1 MSPSLLQARPR
12 ADPSLA
18 RVCVVR
24 RGGPASTTAP
34 AAGLDPV
41 AHERWCWILVALVV
55 SPPPLRMPA
64 EEPGTDANP
73 LGHAPHFLQGQ
84 PVTATLKD
92 GVRVT
97 GILAAATP
105 DAGDLSIALRQ
116 AVTILPA
123 SEGTP
128 APKPAL
134 VLNGKDL
141 VQLEA
146 QDTDID
152 FAALPQRPQSSASSS
167 TPAAAA
173 AATDSFRTD
182 TDISRASQLGKERQL
197 QAWGA
202 DASSYGAGG
211 IEDGDGGL
219 EDGLGRSVNGNNGS
233 GKGNAGRRGGPA
245 SSSNGGGAWDQ
256 FAANERAFG
265 LRTDYDDE
273 IYTTRLDRSTADF
286 KQREARA
293 AQLEREILKGST
305 SSTSLAYNAH
315 VAEERGEQVADSLDE
330 EERYGAVIRTGTEG
344 AYVPPGARKAALA
357 RLQQQQQNGGQGQ
370 GSPGGAGSG
379 SSGTASPA
387 PPPPP
392 VSSLSASTPAA
403 AAAPAALTTSP
414 TPTTTKPNPN
424 AKPYDRSMQEFVHS
438 ERVRLEQRRAQM
450 QQAQQQSQQQ
460 AQLKKEHDSKL
471 ASLVQ
476 WSQTFKNPYPMP
488 DEVAQIL
495 GKKPAGDSKTTA
507 TKSATVSPATATTAL
522 PPATSAAI
530 VASPKA
536 SAAAAGKPTAP
547 TTTTKIT
554 KAMVLEIPP
563 FDPNRAKAKQ
573 AALVAAQKA
582 GTAPALSAAPAA
594 AAAAATVPAASTSG
608 TAAPAASSTS
618 KEVKPPAA
626 GAKKLSA
633 TSAAFV
639 FKPNPAAAS
648 FTPGA
653 SNTTTATANVAA
665 ASARRPSATS
675 TAASVAEAAPPP
687 PSKVPVNPFFGTKQI
702 KKGSSSMHVKEDFTP
717 FKNGVPPEPST
728 VPPAWPFTGKP
739 YRSIYPIPPQ
749 GPSLDDAA
757 ANGMIDPNNAA
768 AIAAAQQ
775 QAHAHAAHAFMG
787 GVAGGVPINILPGP
801 QHPPPPP
808 QQPQAFVAMSS
819 AGGSISGSPA
829 SMSMPPPPPPP
840 PPQAITGGGGPHL
853 QHPHPHQQPQPQPQQ
868 FGMYGGGNGGHAP
881 PPLAPPHHHQ
891 FAQQQQQQQFSPA
904 AAAAVAM
911 GYARQPGG
919 GPAPLQQQQQQQQ
932 MAHMNAPGPGP
943 QFQPHGHPPPP
954 PPPFFGQPGGGGG
967 GGPGGGG
974 GGASHMPGFVPGP
987 PHGAQSEYT
996 AFSLSLSLCQRFF
1009 RPFSGFGALPQLLTP
1024 ACFRSTVLSS
1034 PHMPHAAVH
1043 SPRMSVSTQGGR
1055 GPPQQQPPMPWT
1067 PPPPPPFQQSATPIP
1082 SERATCRFFFAV
1094 LRDDGSLIS
1103 DLSAIDGGPPPPP
1116 PHVQG
1121 GPGGFPPPQ

>member
-1 MSPSLLQARPR
+1 M
-12 ADPSLA
+12 
-18 RVCVVR
+18 
-24 RGGPASTTAP
+24 
-34 AAGLDPV
+34 
-41 AHERWCWILVALVV
+41 
-55 SPPPLRMPA
+55 
-64 EEPGTDANP
+64 
-73 LGHAPHFLQGQ
+73 
-84 PVTATLKD
+84 
-92 GVRVT
+92 T

-105 DAGDLSIALRQ
+105 DAGDLSIALR
-116 AVTILPA
+116 A
-123 SEGTP
+123 SKSDAAAAIVAAP
-128 APKPAL
+128 PPKPAL

-146 QDTDID
+146 QDTDLD
-152 FAALPQRPQSSASSS
+152 FAALPQRPQSSASN
-167 TPAAAA
+167 TAAAA
-173 AATDSFRTD
+173 TTDSFRTD

-202 DASSYGAGG
+202 DAGYGSGG
-211 IEDGDGGL
+211 IEDGGGL
-219 EDGLGRSVNGNNGS
+219 EDGLGRSINGNGS
-233 GKGNAGRRGGPA
+233 GGKGNTGRKGGPA
-245 SSSNGGGAWDQ
+245 SSSNGGAWDQ

-273 IYTTRLDRSTADF
+273 IYTTRLDRSTSDF

-293 AQLEREILKGST
+293 AQLEREILKGSSN
-305 SSTSLAYNAH
+305 SSASLAYNAH

-357 RLQQQQQNGGQGQ
+357 RLQQQQNGGPGQ

-387 PPPPP
+387 PPPP

-403 AAAPAALTTSP
+403 AAPVAPTTS
-414 TPTTTKPNPN
+414 TTTTTTTTSSTKPNPN

-495 GKKPAGDSKTTA
+495 GKKPAAAAAAGAANGGGGGGPATADSKTA
-507 TKSATVSPATATTAL
+507 AKSATVSPATATSAL
-522 PPATSAAI
+522 PATSAAT
-530 VASPKA
+530 VASPRA
-536 SAAAAGKPTAP
+536 TAAATGKPTAPPP

-573 AALVAAQKA
+573 AALLAAQKA
-582 GTAPALSAAPAA
+582 GTAPAPAVATAP
-594 AAAAATVPAASTSG
+594 VPAMSASG
-608 TAAPAASSTS
+608 TAETSAPSTAAPGA
-618 KEVKPPAA
+618 KPPAG

-653 SNTTTATANVAA
+653 SNTSTNTNNTTATGAA
-665 ASARRPSATS
+665 AAAAARRPSATS
-675 TAASVAEAAPPP
+675 TTASAAESAPPP
-687 PSKVPVNPFFGTKQI
+687 PPPPKVPVNPFFGTKQI

-717 FKNGVPPEPST
+717 FKNGVPPEPAT

-749 GPSLDDAA
+749 GPSLHDDAA
-757 ANGMIDPNNAA
+757 ASGMIDPNNAA

-775 QAHAHAAHAFMG
+775 QQQAHAHAFIGA
-787 GVAGGVPINILPGP
+787 AGGMPINMLSGP
-801 QHPPPPP
+801 QHPSMPP
-808 QQPQAFVAMSS
+808 QQPPPPPPFVAMSS

-829 SMSMPPPPPPP
+829 PLPMPPPPPPQ
-840 PPQAITGGGGPHL
+840 QAIAGSGGGPAHL
-853 QHPHPHQQPQPQPQQ
+853 QHPHPHQQPQQ

-881 PPLAPPHHHQ
+881 PPLAPPHHHHHHQ
-891 FAQQQQQQQFSPA
+891 FAQQQQQQQQFSPA
-904 AAAAVAM
+904 TAAVAM

-919 GPAPLQQQQQQQQ
+919 GGPAPPPPQQQQQQQQ

-943 QFQPHGHPPPP
+943 QFQPHHPPP
-954 PPPFFGQPGGGGG
+954 PPPFFGQPGAGGGG
-967 GGPGGGG
+967 GGPPGGGG
-974 GGASHMPGFVPGP
+974 GGGSHMPGFVSGP
-987 PHGAQSEYT
+987 NQGHPPYGAQSEY
-996 AFSLSLSLCQRFF
+996 
-1009 RPFSGFGALPQLLTP
+1009 RPFSESTSRFGTLSSAADCPSCMVSL
-1024 ACFRSTVLSS
+1024 CFCLTVLSS

-1082 SERATCRFFFAV
+1082 SER
-1094 LRDDGSLIS
+1094 
-1103 DLSAIDGGPPPPP
+1103 DLPFLAPSWR
-1116 PHVQG
+1116 
-1121 GPGGFPPPQ
+1121 

>member
-1 MSPSLLQARPR
+1 MATK
-12 ADPSLA
+12 
-18 RVCVVR
+18 
-24 RGGPASTTAP
+24 RGGPASTAAP
-34 AAGLDPV
+34 TAGLDPV
-41 AHERWCWILVALVV
+41 AHERWCWILVALV
-55 SPPPLRMPA
+55 
-64 EEPGTDANP
+64 
-73 LGHAPHFLQGQ
+73 GQ

-152 FAALPQRPQSSASSS
+152 FAALPPRPQSSTSSS
-167 TPAAAA
+167 TPAA

-202 DASSYGAGG
+202 DASSYGGGG
-211 IEDGDGGL
+211 IEDGDDGL

-357 RLQQQQQNGGQGQ
+357 RLQQQQQQQNGGQGQ
-370 GSPGGAGSG
+370 GSPSGAGSG

-403 AAAPAALTTSP
+403 AAPPAAPTTSP

-460 AQLKKEHDSKL
+460 AQLKKEYDSKL

-522 PPATSAAI
+522 PPATSAAT
-530 VASPKA
+530 VASPEA

-594 AAAAATVPAASTSG
+594 AAAETVPAASTSG

-618 KEVKPPAA
+618 KEVKPPAG

-653 SNTTTATANVAA
+653 SNTTTATTTVAA

-675 TAASVAEAAPPP
+675 TAASVAEAAPP

-728 VPPAWPFTGKP
+728 VPPAWSFTGKP

-749 GPSLDDAA
+749 GSSLDDAA

-787 GVAGGVPINILPGP
+787 GVAGGVPMNMLPGP
-801 QHPPPPP
+801 QHPPPP

-840 PPQAITGGGGPHL
+840 QAITGGGGPHL
-853 QHPHPHQQPQPQPQQ
+853 QRPHPHPHPHQQPQPQPQQ

-891 FAQQQQQQQFSPA
+891 FAQQQQQQQQFSPA
-904 AAAAVAM
+904 TAAAVAM

-919 GPAPLQQQQQQQQ
+919 GPAPPQQQQQQ
-932 MAHMNAPGPGP
+932 MAHINAPGPGP

-987 PHGAQSEYT
+987 PHGAQM
-996 AFSLSLSLCQRFF
+996 
-1009 RPFSGFGALPQLLTP
+1009 
-1024 ACFRSTVLSS
+1024 LSS

-1082 SERATCRFFFAV
+1082 N
-1094 LRDDGSLIS
+1094 
-1103 DLSAIDGGPPPPP
+1103 GGPPPPQ